1 MGFGDAVGFL
11 SVVGGGKAREP
22 VAVKDFPRVTHRYE
36 FWLPLAVAK

>member
-11 SVVGGGKAREP
+11 SVIGRGKAREP